1 MNIAY
6 LTHDTP
12 DVFYRVGQYLD
23 YLHSNDLSTSILRT
37 PNDFYK
43 RFHTFKALSHYDVVV
58 IQRKLFNAFWRSLLK
73 KYARSL
79 ILDIDDAIMF
89 SSDEKNFRS
98 RTRLGRYE
106 KMVDLSDHIIVGNSY
121 LKDIT
126 HEICPHASVTI
137 IPTVVDPSLYP
148 VKVHMEN
155 RPLVIGWIG
164 SASIIKYLD
173 LVQHVLR
180 EFIHSHENVIFRIVS
195 NEFPEWGWVEKKPWA
210 REQEIQDVLGFDIGI
225 MPLVDNPW
233 TRGKCGFKLIQYM
246 AAGLPV
252 VASPV
257 GANNDIVDHGH
268 NGFLASTHSEWAE
281 ALSNLAT
288 NRDLRASFGAHGRK
302 KIEEKYSV
310 RSNLPSYISTIIGAA
325 VAARDRASGVDERQ
339 SNFPTSDN

>member
-106 KMVDLSDHIIVGNSY
+106 KMVDLCDHIIVGNSY
-121 LKDIT
+121 LKDI
-126 HEICPHASVTI
+126 IM
-137 IPTVVDPSLYP
+137 DPVFQTAP
-148 VKVHMEN
+148 
-155 RPLVIGWIG
+155 
-164 SASIIKYLD
+164 
-173 LVQHVLR
+173 
-180 EFIHSHENVIFRIVS
+180 
-195 NEFPEWGWVEKKPWA
+195 
-210 REQEIQDVLGFDIGI
+210 
-225 MPLVDNPW
+225 
-233 TRGKCGFKLIQYM
+233 
-246 AAGLPV
+246 
-252 VASPV
+252 
-257 GANNDIVDHGH
+257 
-268 NGFLASTHSEWAE
+268 
-281 ALSNLAT
+281 
-288 NRDLRASFGAHGRK
+288 
-302 KIEEKYSV
+302 
-310 RSNLPSYISTIIGAA
+310 
-325 VAARDRASGVDERQ
+325 
-339 SNFPTSDN
+339 